1 MRRCQI
7 ITVLLALGLA
17 SHPGCSHDSTA
28 ERLDTLRAH
37 LHEEGSGTEALGLF
51 PDLVQVYTDDG
62 HGNPGFPAEVLPY
75 EYYWSAEGKLTVSIS
90 ALDMTVFV
98 CPYRIDRLITPDD
111 YPFCDV
117 YSGYVE
123 AELGQPQ

>member
-1 MRRCQI
+1 MRTCRL
-7 ITVLLALGLA
+7 ITVLLGLGLV
-17 SHPGCSHDSTA
+17 SHLGCSHDSTA

-37 LHEEGSGTEALGLF
+37 LHQDGSGTEALDLF

-62 HGNPGFPAEVLPY
+62 HGNPSFPAEVLPY

-111 YPFCDV
+111 FSFCNVD
-117 YSGYVE
+117 SGYVE
-123 AELGQPQ
+123 AELGQAP